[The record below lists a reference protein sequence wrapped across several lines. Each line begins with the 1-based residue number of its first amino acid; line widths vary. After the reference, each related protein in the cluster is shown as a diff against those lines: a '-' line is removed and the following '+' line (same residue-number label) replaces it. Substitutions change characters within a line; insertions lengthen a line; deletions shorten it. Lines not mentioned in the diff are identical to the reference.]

1 MRSRSWLPDQG
12 AVRDIR
18 GDRGKPV
25 VGYPSE
31 RNFGVQRLPA
41 LAPDVTRVL
50 EGWCPDG
57 WSDDDLLALESV
69 RETVRDWVV
78 KAAPRNVN
86 VARRLLRT
94 TATLTVWAYR
104 TWGTADVAVVLD
116 PRNVEHWVMG
126 INSHRSQTW
135 RENTRGALRT
145 VGRAAYPAGWPAPPP
160 QVGRT
165 TTAAPYDSIDETAF
179 VRAAKLAGRFNR
191 AGRLWVVGGSFGGG
205 LYGRELALARVDDL
219 EEVSG
224 RRLIVRTKGSK
235 ARLVPIRHAHTE
247 VVREALDHAH
257 NGRFIK
263 TTGAEQR
270 LPDQQSSGFRRRRG
284 TVSKEG
290 PVDLAA
296 SPPGRR
302 DITRCPAVAGRP
314 HIGYHSG
321 GPSPRSSQP
330 S

>member
-1 MRSRSWLPDQG
+1 M
-12 AVRDIR
+12 
-18 GDRGKPV
+18 
-25 VGYPSE
+25 
-31 RNFGVQRLPA
+31 
-41 LAPDVTRVL
+41 
-50 EGWCPDG
+50 
-57 WSDDDLLALESV
+57 
-69 RETVRDWVV
+69 
-78 KAAPRNVN
+78 
-86 VARRLLRT
+86 
-94 TATLTVWAYR
+94 LTVWAYR

-126 INSHRSQTW
+126 INSHRSQAW

-165 TTAAPYDSIDETAF
+165 TTAAPYDSIYETAF

-263 TTGAEQR
+263 TTGRNSVYQI
-270 LPDQQSSGFRRRRG
+270 SSLLDSGDGGGLSLRRARSTWLQAHLVAG
-284 TVSKEG
+284 TS
-290 PVDLAA
+290 LAA
-296 SPPGRR
+296 LRWLAGPISATTLAALLPEAASLL
-302 DITRCPAVAGRP
+302 DNETAVAEGLRA
-314 HIGYHSG
+314 
-321 GPSPRSSQP
+321 
-330 S
+330 